1 MIPAR
6 VKEAIIDEYEEYGSV
21 GPESVSY
28 NVITQVPGVKVT
40 DGGTMTTIGG
50 RTIIPADRWNPSDDA
65 YFVKIKEMSFTD
77 TAGDESTLYRLHINI
92 DKKESNNGR

>member
-6 VKEAIIDEYEEYGSV
+6 VTEAIIDEYEEYGSV

-28 NVITQVPGVKVT
+28 KVISQVPGLKVT
-40 DGGTMTTIGG
+40 ESGTMTTIGG
-50 RTIIPADRWNPSDDA
+50 KVIIPPDEWNPSDDA

-77 TAGDESTLYRLHINI
+77 TAGDETTLYKLHIVI
-92 DKKESNNGR
+92 DKKESNYGR